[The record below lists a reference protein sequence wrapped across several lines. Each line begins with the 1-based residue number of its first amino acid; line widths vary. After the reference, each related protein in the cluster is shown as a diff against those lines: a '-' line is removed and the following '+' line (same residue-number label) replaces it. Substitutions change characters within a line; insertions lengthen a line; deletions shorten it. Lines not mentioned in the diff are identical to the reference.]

1 MPDLVEV
8 GAALGAFFAEPY
20 RDLTPSH
27 GQLDVAMDRFG
38 LRGGDPVTAGTSV
51 GKTRRVRDV
60 LVWATD
66 NAPDGGLNF
75 VKHVVS
81 LLRAADRFSPVAEVS
96 TAPTV
101 VDRLRQSLAT
111 IGYTLDSDG
120 SLRLTVIDGLA
131 GTELTDALRSH
142 VNRLNLNPNDA
153 ALQIGESKDL
163 TEAAARQVLLKHLGE
178 YPVSGRPGSF
188 PMTLGAAYASLGLAP
203 APTEWVIESDHD
215 LLQAVHQAL
224 FHLAV
229 SVNRLRNDAGTGHG
243 KPDGP
248 RKTAE
253 LSAADGRLVARAMAL
268 TTGFLLDAL
277 DESR

>member
-20 RDLTPSH
+20 RDVTPSH
-27 GQLDVAMDRFG
+27 GQLDVAMDRFD
-38 LRGGDPVTAGTSV
+38 LRKGDPVTAGTSV
-51 GKTRRVRDV
+51 GKTRRIRDV

-66 NAPDGGLNF
+66 NASDRGLNF

-81 LLRAADRFSPVAEVS
+81 LLRAADRFSPVAEVP
-96 TAPTV
+96 TAPAV

-111 IGYTLDSDG
+111 IGYTLGLDG
-120 SLRLTVIDGLA
+120 TLRLTVIDALT

-153 ALQIGESKDL
+153 PLQVGEGKDL
-163 TEAAARQVLLKHLGE
+163 TEAAARQVLFKQFGA
-178 YPVSGRPGSF
+178 YPVGGHAGSF
-188 PMTLGAAYASLGLAP
+188 PMTLGTAYASLGLAS
-203 APTEWVIESDHD
+203 APTKWVTESDHD
-215 LLQAVHQAL
+215 LVQAVHQAV
-224 FHLAV
+224 FHLAI

-243 KPDGP
+243 KPGGP
-248 RKTAE
+248 KKSAR

-277 DESR
+277 DD